1 MTSEP
6 TRPMGG
12 RQRWPLVPSL
22 WSPPYIGVKCGPLP
36 QRNLLQTIAG
46 KRPEQFFSSFPRLQP
61 CTTLAM
67 HPGPP
72 FDLLRSFGCLQL
84 WAAAQFNCP
93 LPPLADHCKTTH
105 SPCQQMRGHPDD
117 GV

>member
-46 KRPEQFFSSFPRLQP
+46 KRPEQFFFFISPASALHHSGYAP
-61 CTTLAM
+61 
-67 HPGPP
+67 
-72 FDLLRSFGCLQL
+72 
-84 WAAAQFNCP
+84 WAA
-93 LPPLADHCKTTH
+93 L
-105 SPCQQMRGHPDD
+105 
-117 GV
+117 